1 VRRLLLLLVALL
13 AASLGLAGSTPA
25 VGAPVVSRPSYASG
39 QPDHASH
46 SFLAAHERRPDTA
59 LGAHSEAISRGRAR
73 DDNLAPAKIPGAA
86 SAAETESG
94 ASSLLRLSSEDSWG
108 NPNSL
113 ARHFRDHGADFGAT
127 SAEDYANQA
136 SQFFQ
141 RSQREGLPT
150 KIDSDGVIRVYD
162 PETNT
167 FGSFNPDGTTKTFF
181 TPKSGI
187 DYWNRQPGSPPWTG
201 Q

>member
-1 VRRLLLLLVALL
+1 MIARPGSLGRLLATLV
-13 AASLGLAGSTPA
+13 GLALVLTGIVVGAVPAAAQDRVGASTPA
-25 VGAPVVSRPSYASG
+25 VINSVGSSAGISAGQRLGTTVLQPGFVVATG
-39 QPDHASH
+39 V
-46 SFLAAHERRPDTA
+46 
-59 LGAHSEAISRGRAR
+59 
-73 DDNLAPAKIPGAA
+73 
-86 SAAETESG
+86 AAETESG
-94 ASSLLRLSSEDSWG
+94 ASSVLRLSPEDNWG
-108 NPNSL
+108 NPTSL

-136 SQFFQ
+136 SQFLQ
-141 RSQREGLPT
+141 RSQRDGLPT

-167 FGSFNPDGTTKTFF
+167 FGSFSPDGTTKTFF